1 MNNLMKT
8 LGLTALLSLSALT
21 LQGCSSGLEPD
32 TFSVEL
38 NEMDYGSRNPP
49 AVITIRSNIADPIE
63 VTNVT
68 VNNGQC
74 SYMGH
79 DTRFNFPLHFQ
90 MGQIFRENAAP
101 PSNPMGIRIDSKRRK
116 KLMQKRLAMGHKQDD
131 HEQNYGQTLQ

>member
-1 MNNLMKT
+1 MKT

-38 NEMDYGSRNPP
+38 NEVGYGAWTRS
-49 AVITIRSNIADPIE
+49 AVVTIRSNAAEPIE

-74 SYMGH
+74 TYIGH
-79 DTRFNFPLHFQ
+79 DKRFNFPLHFQ
-90 MGQIFRENAAP
+90 MGQVFR
-101 PSNPMGIRIDSKRRK
+101 
-116 KLMQKRLAMGHKQDD
+116 LRLQEFSFFIA
-131 HEQNYGQTLQ
+131 

>member
-8 LGLTALLSLSALT
+8 LGFTALLSLSALA

-38 NEMDYGSRNPP
+38 NEMVYGTCNRP
-49 AVITIRSNIADPIE
+49 AVITIRSNIAEPIE

-90 MGQIFRENAAP
+90 MGQIARLRLEKCSFSNVVQVDIETTKGNA
-101 PSNPMGIRIDSKRRK
+101 SYQFN
-116 KLMQKRLAMGHKQDD
+116 
-131 HEQNYGQTLQ
+131 

>member
-38 NEMDYGSRNPP
+38 NEMGSGTWTRST
-49 AVITIRSNIADPIE
+49 VVTIRSNVAEPIE

-74 SYMGH
+74 TYIGH
-79 DTRFNFPLHFQ
+79 DKRFNFPLHFQ
-90 MGQIFRENAAP
+90 MGQVFRLRLQRCSFANVVQVDIETTSGNA
-101 PSNPMGIRIDSKRRK
+101 S
-116 KLMQKRLAMGHKQDD
+116 
-131 HEQNYGQTLQ
+131 YGFN

>member
-8 LGLTALLSLSALT
+8 LGFTVLLSLSALN
-21 LQGCSSGLEPD
+21 LQGCNSGLEPD

-49 AVITIRSNIADPIE
+49 AVITIRSNIAEPIE

-90 MGQIFRENAAP
+90 MGQIFRLRLKQCNF
-101 PSNPMGIRIDSKRRK
+101 SNVVQVDIETNKGNGSY
-116 KLMQKRLAMGHKQDD
+116 HF
-131 HEQNYGQTLQ
+131 N

>member
-8 LGLTALLSLSALT
+8 LGFTALLSLSALT

-38 NEMDYGSRNPP
+38 NEMVYGTWNRP
-49 AVITIRSNIADPIE
+49 AVITIRSNIAEPIE

-74 SYMGH
+74 SYIGH
-79 DTRFNFPLHFQ
+79 DKRINFPLHFQ
-90 MGQIFRENAAP
+90 MGQIFRLRLKQCNFSNVVQVDIETTKGNA
-101 PSNPMGIRIDSKRRK
+101 SYQFN
-116 KLMQKRLAMGHKQDD
+116 
-131 HEQNYGQTLQ
+131 

>member
-8 LGLTALLSLSALT
+8 LGFTALFSLSALT

-63 VTNVT
+63 VNNVT

-90 MGQIFRENAAP
+90 MGQIFRLRLKKCSFSNVVQVDIETTKGNA
-101 PSNPMGIRIDSKRRK
+101 SYQFN
-116 KLMQKRLAMGHKQDD
+116 
-131 HEQNYGQTLQ
+131 

>member
-1 MNNLMKT
+1 MRNMTKNIVSAVIFT
-8 LGLTALLSLSALT
+8 ISLFA

-49 AVITIRSNIADPIE
+49 AVITIRSNIAEPIE

-90 MGQIFRENAAP
+90 MGQIFRLRLKQCNF
-101 PSNPMGIRIDSKRRK
+101 SNVVQVDIETNKGNGSY
-116 KLMQKRLAMGHKQDD
+116 HF
-131 HEQNYGQTLQ
+131 N

>member
-38 NEMDYGSRNPP
+38 NEMGSGTWTRST
-49 AVITIRSNIADPIE
+49 VVTIRSNVAEPIE

-74 SYMGH
+74 TYIGH
-79 DTRFNFPLHFQ
+79 DKRFNFPLHFQ
-90 MGQIFRENAAP
+90 MGQVFC
-101 PSNPMGIRIDSKRRK
+101 
-116 KLMQKRLAMGHKQDD
+116 LRLQGCSFANVVQVDIETTNGTAS
-131 HEQNYGQTLQ
+131 YGFN

>member
-8 LGLTALLSLSALT
+8 LGFTVLLSLSALT

-74 SYMGH
+74 SYIGH
-79 DTRFNFPLHFQ
+79 DKRINFPLHFQ
-90 MGQIFRENAAP
+90 MGQIARLRLEKCSFSNVVQVDIETTKGNA
-101 PSNPMGIRIDSKRRK
+101 SYQFN
-116 KLMQKRLAMGHKQDD
+116 
-131 HEQNYGQTLQ
+131 

>member
-8 LGLTALLSLSALT
+8 LGFTALFSLSALT

-49 AVITIRSNIADPIE
+49 AVITIRSNIAEPIE

-74 SYMGH
+74 SYIGH
-79 DTRFNFPLHFQ
+79 DKRINFPLHFQ
-90 MGQIFRENAAP
+90 MGQIARLRLEKCSFSNVVQVDIETTKGNA
-101 PSNPMGIRIDSKRRK
+101 SYQFN
-116 KLMQKRLAMGHKQDD
+116 
-131 HEQNYGQTLQ
+131 

>member
-8 LGLTALLSLSALT
+8 LGFTTLLSLSALT
-21 LQGCSSGLEPD
+21 LHGCSSGLEPD

-49 AVITIRSNIADPIE
+49 AVITIRSNIAEPIE

-74 SYMGH
+74 TYIGH
-79 DTRFNFPLHFQ
+79 DKRFNFPLHFQ
-90 MGQIFRENAAP
+90 MGQVFR
-101 PSNPMGIRIDSKRRK
+101 
-116 KLMQKRLAMGHKQDD
+116 LRLQGCSFANVVQVDIETTSGTAS
-131 HEQNYGQTLQ
+131 YGFN

>member
-8 LGLTALLSLSALT
+8 LGFTALLSLSALT

-90 MGQIFRENAAP
+90 MGQIARLRLEKCSFSNVVQVDIETTKGNA
-101 PSNPMGIRIDSKRRK
+101 SYQFN
-116 KLMQKRLAMGHKQDD
+116 
-131 HEQNYGQTLQ
+131 